1 MHAGRGG
8 GLPRVREDLLK
19 PLGRRSAQPPARE
32 ADKGAN
38 GAPAAGPGAEAAASS
53 AGGAGRAPQKGGRP
67 YAARLLPYAQTSAA
81 QTLPAARRPAPPAAG
96 PRPKSQEPAAAS
108 RGRAAGSAAGGGLQ
122 RGGAKVGA
130 ASAHEREKQRQDR
143 AVRKSDFPS
152 LPRKPSGAQPLAP
165 QRKPTTG
172 RGAGSGAGARG
183 AARSGGAGKGAAPA
197 GPGQKMLLRAS
208 QGRRSQKAGDTQA
221 ARQVITRSVMELSEK
236 LRNGSLHECREALDL
251 RLREVK
257 LHTGILDAAINAVSR
272 AKKGRDL
279 LLLARFF
286 LKRCCYFAAIRTVHG
301 EPSHLNTI
309 LLEVQAFL
317 LHDHTSPKWAWHT
330 TDRHLFVTQ
339 FQELPIVQQY
349 AAVRNELEA
358 LGRHGGKA
366 IRGVDTEVLMKVV
379 GDFMEQLNPEW
390 VAKQRRNIIQSVPG
404 LIDAAAK
411 SVRLAKQDAAATCI
425 QASVRGRRARHQY
438 KELQAE
444 REVQNGAALQ
454 IQRRDRGML
463 ARKDVQRKKSHEE
476 ENDAAVLIQKRVR
489 GMHARRDFEYKKAYK
504 APSGDMDEAA
514 LKIQTKARQR
524 IARKKVQDLRENHA
538 AVKVQASFRGMQ
550 GRKFAGDKREE
561 KKRHEVAVRIQASVR
576 RVLAVAAVG
585 RRRVIFAK
593 ETAAATKIQAV
604 ARGHQARAQ
613 IAAEKDALDEVQA
626 EAVVVIQAF
635 IRGKLAVDEF
645 KRRKAAQ
652 LKKLRLE
659 AEKRAA
665 EEEEARRKAMEEEK
679 LRQQLEKKQREEEEL
694 RRKQEE
700 EEKRRL
706 EEEEEARRLEERRKR
721 EEELSQMKE
730 EAAKLERERMEREDA
745 AKKAAEEEARKK
757 AEAEKRQEEEAKEAA
772 AKLQEEARAREEE
785 LQRLKE
791 QADAEKLK
799 AEIAAAE
806 AQASLARKEAE
817 KAQEEE
823 LARAAALSSKPEP
836 EVETAEPAALE
847 PEEEEEE
854 VDEYTKLIREA
865 ERAML
870 VREAKAQKAA
880 DEDKALKELE
890 ELRRNKAREGVQKE
904 DRVTLVRATSV
915 ARPDT
920 MERDLSLDTLSSLTK
935 PKEFDLSLG
944 LDDLRQQ
951 AEDEV
956 RAAYER
962 ANIPY
967 SSTGTDLSLDTT
979 VGISSSRIKVPL
991 SIDTILPDRGIS
1003 SLSPVA
1009 EDVPSKPFA
1018 DAELMVEHKQLMED
1032 QMRFMEELREAK
1044 RVSDEYVD
1052 DDNESVVTVATAAD
1066 LEAETARELEDMD
1079 RIRLELAAEKEKLNR
1094 AMEEK
1099 RQKLLDARKLKGTGV
1114 QGEPELQ
1121 MPSLSFQT
1129 MTPDKIKAEEDKL
1142 REQLEQEKLRFEE
1155 ERARLDA
1162 QMRASLTAIG
1172 SVDISGNRPPRTPQ
1186 PIVKEEDDEIT
1197 SRLKFLQTQLDQ
1209 PKPSF
1214 PEASQDTF
1222 SLGTSFGMT
1231 PVQVPSK
1238 ASAGPLSAEP
1248 SAAKLQFSPVGVAP
1262 EDMPTKEEIEDYAV
1276 YLGIDLVEDS
1286 DLVYI
1291 AEWAINAPLPEGWSE
1306 HVDEEGHEF
1315 YFNTMTNVSTY
1326 EHPLDEQYR
1335 TYYRQMKEQKYQ
1347 KV

>member
-32 ADKGAN
+32 ADKGAK
-38 GAPAAGPGAEAAASS
+38 GAAAAGAGAEAAVSS

-172 RGAGSGAGARG
+172 RGAGSGAGPRG
-183 AARSGGAGKGAAPA
+183 AARLGGAGKGTAPA

-221 ARQVITRSVMELSEK
+221 TRQVITRSVMELSEK
-236 LRNGSLHECREALDL
+236 LRNGSLQECREALDL

-317 LHDHTSPKWAWHT
+317 LHDHASPKWAWHT

-444 REVQNGAALQ
+444 REVQNSAALQ
-454 IQRRDRGML
+454 IQRRARGML
-463 ARKDVQRKKSHEE
+463 ARKDVERKKSHRE

-514 LKIQTKARQR
+514 LKIQTKVRQR

-550 GRKFAGDKREE
+550 GRKDAGEKREE
-561 KKRHEVAVRIQASVR
+561 KKRREAAVRIQASVR
-576 RVLAVAAVG
+576 RLLAVATVG
-585 RRRVIFAK
+585 RRRVVFAK
-593 ETAAATKIQAV
+593 ETTAATKIQAM
-604 ARGHQARAQ
+604 ARGHQVRAQ

-626 EAVVVIQAF
+626 EAVTVIQAF

-652 LKKLRLE
+652 LEKLRLQ

-665 EEEEARRKAMEEEK
+665 EEEEVRRKALEEEK
-679 LRQQLEKKQREEEEL
+679 QRQQLEKKQREEEEL

-700 EEKRRL
+700 EEARRL
-706 EEEEEARRLEERRKR
+706 EEEEEARRQEERRKR
-721 EEELSQMKE
+721 EEELLQLQE
-730 EAAKLERERMEREDA
+730 EAAKLERERLERENA
-745 AKKAAEEEARKK
+745 ARKAAEEEARKN
-757 AEAEKRQEEEAKEAA
+757 AEAEKRQEEEAKKAA
-772 AKLQEEARAREEE
+772 AKLKEEARAREEE

-791 QADAEKLK
+791 QAESEKLK

-806 AQASLARKEAE
+806 AQAALARKEAE

-823 LARAAALSSKPEP
+823 LARAAAVSSEPEP
-836 EVETAEPAALE
+836 EVEVAEPAAHE

-967 SSTGTDLSLDTT
+967 SSTGTDLSMES
-979 VGISSSRIKVPL
+979 VGIPSSRIKVPI
-991 SIDTILPDRGIS
+991 SIDTILPDRGGLS

-1009 EDVPSKPFA
+1009 EDGPSKPFA

-1052 DDNESVVTVATAAD
+1052 DDSESVVTVATAAD
-1066 LEAETARELEDMD
+1066 LEAETARELEDME

-1099 RQKLLDARKLKGTGV
+1099 RQKLLDARKLKETGV
-1114 QGEPELQ
+1114 QPEPEQL
-1121 MPSLSFQT
+1121 PSLSLQT
-1129 MTPDKIKAEEDKL
+1129 MTPDKMKAEEDKL

-1172 SVDISGNRPPRTPQ
+1172 SVDVSGNRPPMTPQ
-1186 PIVKEEDDEIT
+1186 PIFKEEDDEIT
-1197 SRLKFLQTQLDQ
+1197 SRLKFLQSQLDQ
-1209 PKPSF
+1209 PKPSV

-1222 SLGTSFGMT
+1222 SPGTSFGMT

-1238 ASAGPLSAEP
+1238 APAGPLSAEP

-1335 TYYRQMKEQKYQ
+1335 TYYRQMKEQKSQ
-1347 KV
+1347 KA